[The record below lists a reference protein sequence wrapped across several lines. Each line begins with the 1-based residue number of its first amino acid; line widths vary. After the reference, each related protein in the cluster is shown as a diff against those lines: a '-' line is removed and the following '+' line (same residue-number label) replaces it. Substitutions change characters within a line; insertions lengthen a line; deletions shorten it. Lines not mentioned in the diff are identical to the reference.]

1 MVFKVTKR
9 RVHINSQNPLPS
21 PPRPPAYLVVAFGSE
36 TQHLFLVLYLR
47 DRRAFQDL
55 PRFLQPALVPILPD
69 KMGWQSKRIH

>member
-1 MVFKVTKR
+1 MGKTRKSLR
-9 RVHINSQNPLPS
+9 SCGCGPEETD
-21 PPRPPAYLVVAFGSE
+21 LVVAFGSE
-36 TQHLFLVLYLR
+36 TQHLFLVLYLS